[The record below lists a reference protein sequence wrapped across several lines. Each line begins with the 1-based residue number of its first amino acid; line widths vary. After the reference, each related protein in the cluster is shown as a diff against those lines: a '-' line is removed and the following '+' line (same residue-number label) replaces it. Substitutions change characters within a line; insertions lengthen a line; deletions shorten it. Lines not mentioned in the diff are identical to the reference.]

1 MSTKLNEDPYLCN
14 RCEPYGY
21 CLAAVEDY
29 KENEPLSE
37 RQISQWVPIRTT
49 IKDASTKF
57 GKKLQQAHEL
67 FHQDEFE
74 QASYIYQDM
83 HETRNDCDE
92 LKIGLAASF
101 YFLKRY
107 EDAASFALKINL
119 FFNTDFINKFINQCE
134 LKSKE
139 EAIEKNKNGTTKQI
153 VATELISKN
162 ELVTN

>member
-1 MSTKLNEDPYLCN
+1 MSTKLNEDPFLCN
-14 RCEPYGY
+14 RCQPYGY
-21 CLAAVEDY
+21 CLAAVENY

-74 QASYIYQDM
+74 QASYMYRDM

-92 LKIGLAASF
+92 VKIGLAASF

-107 EDAASFALKINL
+107 EEAAGYALKLNN
-119 FFNTDFINKFINQCE
+119 FFNVDFTDKFINLCD
-134 LKSKE
+134 LKSKKE
-139 EAIEKNKNGTTKQI
+139 INEVKTNETNED
-153 VATELISKN
+153 VLHSELISKY
-162 ELVTN
+162 EIVKI